1 MKIDHGAVP
10 ERGATGAPPEDDAFF
25 MDLALA
31 EAAAA
36 AAAGEVP
43 VGAVIVLAGRVIARA
58 GHRPISL
65 KDPTAHAEILA
76 IREAARI
83 TDNYRLPGT
92 ILYTTLEPCPMC
104 AGAMIHARVCRLV
117 FGTRDPKGG
126 AVVSAAR
133 MFDDY
138 PGNHVVEYL
147 GGVREESCAEILS
160 SFFMQKRL

>member
-1 MKIDHGAVP
+1 MKIGNGAAPDGGVI
-10 ERGATGAPPEDDAFF
+10 GAHPEDEDFF

-31 EAAAA
+31 EAVAA

-43 VGAVIVLAGRVIARA
+43 VGAVIVLSGQVIARA
-58 GHRPISL
+58 GNRTVGL

-76 IREAARI
+76 IREAARK
-83 TDNYRLPGT
+83 TGNYRIPGT
-92 ILYTTLEPCPMC
+92 TVYTTLEPCPMC
-104 AGAMIHARVCRLV
+104 AGAMIHARVRRLV

-133 MFDDY
+133 MFDHY

-147 GGVREESCAEILS
+147 GGVREERCAEILS